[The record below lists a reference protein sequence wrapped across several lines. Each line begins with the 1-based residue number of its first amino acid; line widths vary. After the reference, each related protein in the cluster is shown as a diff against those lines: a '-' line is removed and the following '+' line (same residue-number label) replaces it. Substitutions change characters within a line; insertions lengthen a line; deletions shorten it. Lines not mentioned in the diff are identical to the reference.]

1 MRDIVLI
8 SPWFYPAGTSLL
20 DWLTACSV
28 LSLLVVLASYLFRG
42 VWRKALAWSGA
53 TLAVAGTL
61 VSVGML
67 WVEVGVFESGEPW
80 CVAAW
85 VVLLASFV
93 LLIRQSRSERLMKA
107 QLTAAVILASAAFTY
122 LNFYGLIPTVAR
134 MAPDEL
140 ENLEGQNMLGS
151 RAGTLL
157 ITEFADFQCPAC
169 AVEDEAMDRL
179 WGTFPG
185 RIQYNFRHLPLRKIH
200 QHAQAAALASQCA
213 AEQGRFWETKRLLFA
228 NQERL
233 GSILAQPVLPT
244 IPAEA
249 AEKYTHCVSSKS
261 AWSEVETDIARAKRL
276 GLHGTPTIVIGDKL
290 IRGMLTYPRL
300 ALIVRHELKSR
311 NLLEPQQASA
321 RPEAGCASAPVTT
334 GCAVQ

>member
-1 MRDIVLI
+1 MRDIVMI

-20 DWLTACSV
+20 DWLTACSI
-28 LSLLVVLASYLFRG
+28 LSLFAVLASWLFRG

-53 TLAVAGTL
+53 VLGVAGAL

-85 VVLLASFV
+85 VGLLASFV
-93 LLIRQSRSERLMKA
+93 LLIRQSRSERPVKA
-107 QLTAAVILASAAFTY
+107 PLTAAFVLASAAFTY
-122 LNFYGLIPTVAR
+122 LNFYGLIPTVAK

-140 ENLEGQNMLGS
+140 ESLEGPNVLGP
-151 RAGTLL
+151 RTGTLL

-169 AVEDEAMDRL
+169 AIEDEAMDRL

-200 QHAQAAALASQCA
+200 PHAQAAALASQCA
-213 AEQGRFWETKRLLFA
+213 AEQGKFWETKRLLFA

-233 GSILAQPVLPT
+233 GAILSQPALPT

-249 AEKYTHCVSSKS
+249 AEKYAHCISSKS
-261 AWSEVETDIARAKRL
+261 AWSEVEKDIERAKRL
-276 GLHGTPTIVIGDKL
+276 HLHGTPSIVIGDKL

-300 ALIVRHELKSR
+300 ALIVRHELKGR

-321 RPEAGCASAPVTT
+321 RPEPGCGSARVMT